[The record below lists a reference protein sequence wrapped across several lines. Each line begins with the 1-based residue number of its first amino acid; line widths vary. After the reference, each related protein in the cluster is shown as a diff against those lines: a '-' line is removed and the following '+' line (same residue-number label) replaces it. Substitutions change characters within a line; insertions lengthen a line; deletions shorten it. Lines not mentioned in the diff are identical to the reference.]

1 MSEKIYKSLSGH
13 ILWPYGQNAFKRVLE
28 AQSDEIITFL
38 ETHLNQAK
46 QLLKLCVSCPYLAN
60 LVVRK
65 PHLLSWLFLE
75 HAISKNRTKADFLAE
90 LKPVVHQSDFPQKL
104 REFKAKEYLRI
115 WIRDVNQLCSLED
128 SLAELSALAE
138 ACIQACYEYALKSL
152 AQTPSAHFFVLG
164 LGKLGAKEL
173 NFYSD
178 VDLIYLYEATSPLSP
193 QEHRFFIKLAE
204 NITKL
209 LQDPAYGEIV
219 FKVDL
224 NLRPGG
230 KESEIVQST
239 RAVEIF
245 YENFGRALER
255 LALLRARP
263 VAGEIKTGEVFLKS
277 LEPFIY
283 RRYLD
288 YSGVEEIRALK
299 KALDFQ
305 SRRQRGINVKLGQG
319 GIRELEFFI
328 NTLQLIYGGK
338 IPALRQH
345 RTPAVIQALKAARI
359 IKSEDAEG
367 LNRAFRY
374 LRRLE
379 HLCQMAAYRQT
390 YTLPSEHTTLFKIVR
405 LMGYVHKDEKTALEA
420 FYLHLQKTR
429 SFVHRLFKELLY
441 SPEEEDKDK
450 TEALLLKSLFTDLLL
465 EEEAISYLKHLG
477 FKRPQLAYEVIS
489 NLKGVFKARHASSQA
504 RELLIS
510 LLPKLLLEIAQTLD
524 PDLGLVHLEEF
535 ITRIGPRGGFYAL
548 LKENPHLRRLILQI
562 FGASKFL
569 STLLIKH
576 YQLLD
581 SLIAAYQALPIKT
594 EKELEETLSMA
605 VQNKTDLE
613 DKMEAL
619 RLFKNE
625 ELLRIGFHDL
635 AGKLNPLRVSHQL
648 SLVAELCIKQALIW
662 AKEEVNKGGSSL
674 NLPFAILALGKLG
687 SRELAYHS
695 DLDLIFIYDYPPDTD
710 LSSQQTAHVY
720 FVKVAQRL
728 ISILTLPHAGGP
740 GYEVDT
746 RLRPSG
752 RFGPLVVS
760 LAAFK
765 HYHQTQAQPWE
776 HQTLLKVKP
785 VTGDEELLKKL
796 EIFRQSLLFEG
807 EKGISWRQEIK
818 AMRNRIWQE
827 RAKETNDKFNLK
839 LGQGGL
845 IEIEFLTQYLQLT
858 YGKDYPS
865 LRQRHTLKVLK
876 AIKKEALLKRKEADA
891 LIEGYNF
898 YKALE
903 HRLNLLYDR
912 SSDSLLTTEAIKEI
926 WQNWGLGKP
935 PLNIPPKEIGIY
947 VKQLRKNV
955 RQIWEKFF

>member
-1 MSEKIYKSLSGH
+1 MMLSDH
-13 ILWPYGQNAFKRVLE
+13 VLWPYGENTFKRVLA
-28 AQSDEIITFL
+28 AQSAEVISFFNHHPDE
-38 ETHLNQAK
+38 AK
-46 QLLKLCVSCPYLAN
+46 QLLKLCVSCSYLAN
-60 LVVRK
+60 LLVRK

-75 HAISKNRTKADFLAE
+75 HAISESRTKADFLAA
-90 LKPVVHQSDFPQKL
+90 LRPLIHKSDFPQRL
-104 REFKAKEYLRI
+104 REFKNKEYLRL
-115 WIRDVNQLCSLED
+115 WTRDVNQLCSLED

-138 ACIQACYEYALKSL
+138 ACIQACYEYALISF
-152 AQTPSAHFFVLG
+152 AQTPPAHFFVLG

-178 VDLIYLYEATSPLSP
+178 IDLVYLYETPAPLSP
-193 QEHRFFIKLAE
+193 QQHGFFIKLAE
-204 NITKL
+204 TITKL
-209 LQDPAYGEIV
+209 LQDPAYGEMV

-239 RAVEIF
+239 RAAEIF
-245 YENFGRALER
+245 YENFGGNLER

-263 VAGEIKTGEVFLKS
+263 VAGEIKAGEAFLKG

-305 SRRQRGINVKLGQG
+305 AHRQRSINIKLGQG

-345 RTPAVIQALKAARI
+345 HTPAVIGALKAAKI
-359 IKSEDAEG
+359 IRPEDAER
-367 LNRAFRY
+367 LNRAYRY

-390 YTLPSEHTTLFKIVR
+390 HTLPSEHTTLLKIVR
-405 LMGYVHKDEKTALEA
+405 LMGYAQRDERAALEA
-420 FYLHLQKTR
+420 FHLHLQKTR
-429 SFVHRLFKELLY
+429 SFVHRLFKALLY
-441 SPEEEDKDK
+441 SPEEDKDK
-450 TEALLLKSLFTDLLL
+450 TEALLLKSLFTDLSL
-465 EEEAISYLKHLG
+465 EKEAISYLDHLG

-489 NLKGVFKARHASSQA
+489 HLKGVLKARHASSQA
-504 RELLIS
+504 REFLIS

-524 PDLGLVHLEEF
+524 PDLGLVHLEKF

-548 LKENPHLRRLILQI
+548 LKENPHLRKLILQI

-581 SLIAAYQALPIKT
+581 NLIAAYQALPIKT
-594 EKELEETLSMA
+594 EKELKKNLNMA
-605 VQNKTDLE
+605 IQNKEDLE
-613 DKMEAL
+613 EKIEAL

-625 ELLRIGFHDL
+625 EFLRIGFHDL
-635 AGKLNPLRVSHQL
+635 AGKLNPLRVSQQL
-648 SLVAELCIKQALIW
+648 SLVAELCIKQALVW
-662 AKEEVNKGGSSL
+662 GKEEVNKKKAPIH
-674 NLPFAILALGKLG
+674 LPFAILALGKLG
-687 SRELAYHS
+687 SQEMAYHS
-695 DLDLIFIYDYPPDTD
+695 DLDLIFIYDYPPDIP
-710 LSSQQTAHVY
+710 LSFQQSAHVY

-760 LAAFK
+760 LSAFK
-765 HYHQTQAQPWE
+765 HYYQTQAQPWE
-776 HQTLLKVKP
+776 HQVLLKARP
-785 VTGDEELLKKL
+785 ITGDETLLEKL
-796 EIFRQSLLFEG
+796 ETFRQSLLFES
-807 EKGISWRQEIK
+807 KKNTSWQEEIK
-818 AMRNRIWQE
+818 AMRKRILQE
-827 RAKETNDKFNLK
+827 RAKETDDKFNLK
-839 LGQGGL
+839 LGKGGL
-845 IEIEFLTQYLQLT
+845 IEIEFLTQYLQLI
-858 YGKDYPS
+858 YGKAYPA

-876 AIKKEALLKRKEADA
+876 AIKKAGLLKKEEVDI
-891 LIEGYNF
+891 LMEGYNF
-898 YKALE
+898 FKALE

-912 SSDSLLTTEAIKEI
+912 SSDSLLTTEDIKEI
-926 WQNWGLGKP
+926 WQNWGLSKP
-935 PLNIPPKEIGIY
+935 PFNIPSDKIGTY
-947 VKQLRKNV
+947 TQQLRKNI
-955 RQIWEKFF
+955 REIWKNYLP